1 LGEVADIFDGTHQT
15 PKYTDSGVK
24 FVSVENIAT
33 LETEKYISQEAYEKE
48 YSNKQAEKGDVLMT
62 RIGDI
67 GTARAIEID
76 ESLAYYVT
84 LALLK
89 PKEIDSDFLAWLIN
103 SPEVQRNIWRRT
115 LHIAFPKKINLGEIN
130 QVEMMVPKP
139 EEQAQIGSFFRILD
153 HLITLH
159 QRKLDML
166 KKMKH
171 AYLQQMFAENGESM
185 PRLRF
190 ADFDGEWEQRKL
202 GELVDT
208 VKSYSLSRDV
218 ETSEHTG
225 FRYVHYGDI
234 HKKIADLIKD
244 DSILPIIKAGEYE
257 LLQKDDVI
265 VADASEDYIGI
276 AEPSII
282 LENPKDKIVAGLHT
296 IAMRPKEIDSLFL
309 YYLLHTNRFKRF
321 GNKVGTG
328 MKVFGI
334 TTNNLYKFIVLMPNI
349 KEQVKIGT
357 FFKQLDDNI
366 TLNQTKLDKLKL
378 IKNVYLQKMFI

>member
-1 LGEVADIFDGTHQT
+1 
-15 PKYTDSGVK
+15 
-24 FVSVENIAT
+24 
-33 LETEKYISQEAYEKE
+33 
-48 YSNKQAEKGDVLMT
+48 
-62 RIGDI
+62 
-67 GTARAIEID
+67 
-76 ESLAYYVT
+76 
-84 LALLK
+84 
-89 PKEIDSDFLAWLIN
+89 
-103 SPEVQRNIWRRT
+103 
-115 LHIAFPKKINLGEIN
+115 
-130 QVEMMVPKP
+130 
-139 EEQAQIGSFFRILD
+139 
-153 HLITLH
+153 
-159 QRKLDML
+159 ML

>member
-1 LGEVADIFDGTHQT
+1 MGEVADIFDGTHQT